1 MKLTNKGKAW
11 LYRFYAFLVY
21 LIPMITLFIVNYQE
35 YDKDGGAVGFWGI
48 IVIAFVVLAFKG
60 YILNLFKKQPITT
73 VSIAIFVVA
82 LVMKNIAG
90 QMILISAVSAIAA
103 LLSSFVSVVSDVFV
117 EHSFKMVDGEKVKN
131 SAPAISDKQAWL
143 EAYGYIFSKEEE

>member
-90 QMILISAVSAIAA
+90 QMLLISAVSAIAA

-117 EHSFKMVDGEKVKN
+117 EHSFKMADGEKVKQ

-143 EAYGYIFSKEEE
+143 EAYGYIFSKDEE

>member
-1 MKLTNKGKAW
+1 
-11 LYRFYAFLVY
+11 
-21 LIPMITLFIVNYQE
+21 MITLFIVNYQE

-90 QMILISAVSAIAA
+90 QMLLISAVSAIAA

>member
-48 IVIAFVVLAFKG
+48 IVIAF
-60 YILNLFKKQPITT
+60 
-73 VSIAIFVVA
+73 AIFVVA

-90 QMILISAVSAIAA
+90 QMLLISAVSAIAA

>member
-1 MKLTNKGKAW
+1 
-11 LYRFYAFLVY
+11 
-21 LIPMITLFIVNYQE
+21 MITLFVVNYQE

-90 QMILISAVSAIAA
+90 QMLLISAVSAIAA

-143 EAYGYIFSKEEE
+143 EAYGYIFSKDEE

>member
-1 MKLTNKGKAW
+1 M
-11 LYRFYAFLVY
+11 
-21 LIPMITLFIVNYQE
+21 
-35 YDKDGGAVGFWGI
+35 
-48 IVIAFVVLAFKG
+48 
-60 YILNLFKKQPITT
+60 
-73 VSIAIFVVA
+73 SIAIFVVA

-90 QMILISAVSAIAA
+90 QMLLISAVSAIAA
-103 LLSSFVSVVSDVFV
+103 LLSSFVSVISDVFV